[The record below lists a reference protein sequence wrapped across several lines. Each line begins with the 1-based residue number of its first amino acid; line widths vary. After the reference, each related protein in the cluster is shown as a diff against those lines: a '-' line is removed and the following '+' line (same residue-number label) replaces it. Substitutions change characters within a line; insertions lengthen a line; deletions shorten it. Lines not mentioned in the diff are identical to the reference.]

1 MLKSL
6 NTSSVFHIFGY
17 LILMLGLMLFLPLVI
32 SFIYSDSSTMGII
45 LSILISIFTGFLIV
59 KFTKKNSELSIRDGF
74 LVVGLGWLIIALF
87 GALPFYLSG
96 AIPSFTDAFF
106 ESMSGFTTTGAS
118 ILSDIEALPKALLF
132 WRSFTHWIGGMGI
145 IVLSLAILPMLGIGG
160 MQLFKA
166 EVPGPTA
173 DKLTP
178 RVKNT
183 AKILWIVYVG
193 ITAVEVVFL
202 LFGGMDLFDATCH
215 SFATMATGGFSTKN
229 TSIAAFNSTYID
241 FVITFFMFIAGVNF
255 ALHYKF
261 LIGKFN
267 SYWDDAEFKTYMF
280 LTIGISL
287 IITFSNYFAG
297 VFNSLFESFRHGL
310 FQTVSIGTTTGFG
323 THDYETWTSVSQI
336 LIFILMFIGGS
347 AGSTGGGMKVIRLI
361 VVIKQGLIEL
371 KKLLHPNAVISLK
384 VGKRVIPKDVTFSII
399 GFFLLYVFLFILVS
413 ISMTFLGLD
422 IVTAAGTSAACLG
435 NIGPGLGMVGPTE
448 NYGFIPAIGKWILS
462 IAMMIG
468 RLELYTVLVI
478 LTGGFWRKR

>member
-1 MLKSL
+1 MLKAL

-17 LILMLGLMLFLPLVI
+17 LILMLGLMLFLPLII
-32 SFIYSDSSTMGII
+32 SFMYADSSRMGII
-45 LSILISIFTGFLIV
+45 LSILISISTGFLIV
-59 KFTKKNSELSIRDGF
+59 RFTKKNSELSIRDGF
-74 LVVGLGWLIIALF
+74 LVVGLGWFIIALF

-229 TSIAAFNSTYID
+229 TSIAAFDSAYID
-241 FVITFFMFIAGVNF
+241 YVITAFMFIAGVNF

-267 SYWDDAEFKTYMF
+267 SYWDDAEFK
-280 LTIGISL
+280 
-287 IITFSNYFAG
+287 
-297 VFNSLFESFRHGL
+297 LFFRSF
-310 FQTVSIGTTTGFG
+310 
-323 THDYETWTSVSQI
+323 
-336 LIFILMFIGGS
+336 
-347 AGSTGGGMKVIRLI
+347 
-361 VVIKQGLIEL
+361 
-371 KKLLHPNAVISLK
+371 
-384 VGKRVIPKDVTFSII
+384 
-399 GFFLLYVFLFILVS
+399 
-413 ISMTFLGLD
+413 
-422 IVTAAGTSAACLG
+422 
-435 NIGPGLGMVGPTE
+435 
-448 NYGFIPAIGKWILS
+448 
-462 IAMMIG
+462 
-468 RLELYTVLVI
+468 
-478 LTGGFWRKR
+478 

>member
-1 MLKSL
+1 MLRTL
-6 NTSSVFHIFGY
+6 NISSVFHIFGY
-17 LILMLGLMLFLPLVI
+17 LILMLGLMLFLPLLI
-32 SFIYSDSSTMGII
+32 SYIYSDTSSIGII
-45 LSILISIFTGFLIV
+45 FSILVSFFSGILIV

-74 LVVGLGWLIIALF
+74 LVVGLGWFIIALF
-87 GALPFYLSG
+87 GALPFYFSG

-106 ESMSGFTTTGAS
+106 ESMSGFTTTGAT
-118 ILSDIEALPKALLF
+118 ILTDIEGLPKALLF

-193 ITAVEVVFL
+193 ITAVEVVL
-202 LFGGMDLFDATCH
+202 LMFGGMDVFDATCH

-229 TSIAAFNSTYID
+229 TSVTAFNSSYID
-241 FVITFFMFIAGVNF
+241 YVITIFMFIAGANF

-267 SYWDDAEFKTYMF
+267 SYWDDAEFKTYLYM
-280 LTIGISL
+280 TIIFAL
-287 IITFSNYFAG
+287 IMTFSNYFSG
-297 VFNSLFESFRHGL
+297 IFSSIIESFRYGI

-323 THDYETWTSVSQI
+323 THDYETWTSLSQI
-336 LIFILMFIGGS
+336 LLFILMFIGGS

-361 VVIKQGLIEL
+361 VVIKQGFIEL
-371 KKLLHPNAVISLK
+371 KKLLHPNAIIPLK
-384 VGKRVIPKDVTFSII
+384 VGKRVIPKDVTYSII
-399 GFFLLYVFLFILVS
+399 GFFLLYVLIFIFS
-413 ISMTFLGLD
+413 F
-422 IVTAAGTSAACLG
+422 CLNDNSWSG
-435 NIGPGLGMVGPTE
+435 YSNCSRNIRCLSWQ
-448 NYGFIPAIGKWILS
+448 YWSRIGQS
-462 IAMMIG
+462 
-468 RLELYTVLVI
+468 RSN
-478 LTGGFWRKR
+478 